1 MELKFTDIT
10 VAVKLDEKTFKRF
23 ARFDMFALR
32 KKWAFSP
39 ASIISYCIY
48 PIYTLYIHF
57 VNKKIHKKDRPFFRS
72 VLIDKNKY

>member
-32 KKWAFSP
+32 KKWIRPATGREAVCLPSTSP
-39 ASIISYCIY
+39 ANAQWS
-48 PIYTLYIHF
+48 LE
-57 VNKKIHKKDRPFFRS
+57 K
-72 VLIDKNKY
+72 LIEAWAVILEED

>member
-32 KKWAFSP
+32 KKWIRPAVFSLILIAF
-39 ASIISYCIY
+39 AVIALL
-48 PIYTLYIHF
+48 T
-57 VNKKIHKKDRPFFRS
+57 
-72 VLIDKNKY
+72 